1 MAASSPDGW
10 KGFASPLDEAQII
23 NMMARLRPR
32 HHVNERKRPW
42 PGGRKP
48 SAHQAEPRR
57 SSSPSENVHAMLMLK
72 SEHEMD
78 DNQKTAT
85 LHFADNEFFIGVTP
99 SGHAQVIETNSARST
114 AATPMELLL
123 LALGGC
129 TGVDVISILKK
140 KRQQVTDY
148 RIEVSGERSDE
159 FPKRFTKLMVKHI
172 VRGHNVTEQAV
183 ARAIELSETK
193 YCSVAATMRGGVEIV
208 TSYEIIEDDQTE
220 AAA

>member
-1 MAASSPDGW
+1 VLFCP
-10 KGFASPLDEAQII
+10 PT
-23 NMMARLRPR
+23 
-32 HHVNERKRPW
+32 H
-42 PGGRKP
+42 
-48 SAHQAEPRR
+48 RR
-57 SSSPSENVHAMLMLK
+57 SENVPCYAHAE
-72 SEHEMD
+72 SERDMD

-99 SGHAQVIETNSARST
+99 SGHAQVVETNSARST
-114 AATPMELLL
+114 AASPMELLL

-148 RIEVSGERSDE
+148 RIEVSGERREE
-159 FPKRFTKLMVKHI
+159 FPKRFTKLLVKHI

-193 YCSVAATMRGGVEIV
+193 YCSVAATLRPGVEIV
-208 TSYEIIEDDQTE
+208 TSYEIIEDEQTE
-220 AAA
+220 AKA